1 MAASDTPGDKATQR
15 APGAWRALSEPR
27 KAAIFLVMSVG
38 MFMAVLDIQI
48 VAASSAAIQ
57 AGLAGSAE
65 EIDWLQT
72 AYLMAEIVMI
82 PLSAFLAEAIS
93 TRWLFVLSAGLF
105 TLVSLTCGLTSD
117 LTSMTILR
125 ALQGFVGGAMIP
137 VVFAT
142 AFAFF
147 QGQKLAMATAV
158 LGVISTLAPAL
169 GPTIG
174 GWIADTASWRWLF
187 FINIA
192 PGIAVT
198 AALFFLGPVDEA
210 QPWRLAHID
219 WLHGAALAV
228 FLGGLQ
234 YVLQEGPTHGWFD
247 DRTIA
252 TVAWFAFIG
261 AVVFF
266 ERCFYSANPIVNLE
280 PFRRRGFGPA
290 CLVSAVIGFGLYT
303 TVYLTPVFLARVRDF
318 SGLQIGETVGVTGVF
333 MALAA
338 PLAALASLR
347 LDQRLV
353 LATGMALFAGSLWMM
368 THINPLWGFW
378 QLFANQAVRGAALL
392 FCLVPAVGMALG
404 VVKETELREASGL
417 NNLSRN
423 LGGAIGI
430 ALVNTWLLDYARLRG
445 ERLWESLSASPGRA
459 ASDLVR
465 LAAHFATRLAD
476 PAHQLAV
483 AASALRRQVEIM
495 ALTEAFADV
504 FRVCAL
510 LFVASLVII
519 PFCRSGSLTGAGH

>member
-1 MAASDTPGDKATQR
+1 MANDSIVAMAASDTPGDKATEH
-15 APGAWRALSEPR
+15 APGAWRSLSEPR

-57 AGLAGSAE
+57 AGLAASAE

-219 WLHGAALAV
+219 WLHGVALAV

-261 AVVFF
+261 AAVFF
-266 ERCFYSANPIVNLE
+266 ERCLYSANPIVNLE

-303 TVYLTPVFLARVRDF
+303 SVYLTPVFLARVRGF
-318 SGLQIGETVGVTGVF
+318 NGLDIGQTVGVTGLF
-333 MALAA
+333 MALRRAA
-338 PLAALASLR
+338 RRPCLPSIGSETGAGDGHGPLRRFSVDDDPYRPPLGFLAA
-347 LDQRLV
+347 
-353 LATGMALFAGSLWMM
+353 
-368 THINPLWGFW
+368 
-378 QLFANQAVRGAALL
+378 VRQ
-392 FCLVPAVGMALG
+392 
-404 VVKETELREASGL
+404 
-417 NNLSRN
+417 
-423 LGGAIGI
+423 
-430 ALVNTWLLDYARLRG
+430 
-445 ERLWESLSASPGRA
+445 PGRA
-459 ASDLVR
+459 GRRAPVLPGASGR
-465 LAAHFATRLAD
+465 H
-476 PAHQLAV
+476 
-483 AASALRRQVEIM
+483 
-495 ALTEAFADV
+495 
-504 FRVCAL
+504 
-510 LFVASLVII
+510 
-519 PFCRSGSLTGAGH
+519 GAGRSEGHRAA

>member
-1 MAASDTPGDKATQR
+1 M
-15 APGAWRALSEPR
+15 
-27 KAAIFLVMSVG
+27 AIFLVMSVG

-48 VAASSAAIQ
+48 VAASTAAIQ
-57 AGLAGSAE
+57 AGLAASAE

-105 TLVSLTCGLTSD
+105 TTVSLLCGLTGD
-117 LTSMTILR
+117 LTSMTLLR

-137 VVFAT
+137 LVFAT

-147 QGQKLAMATAV
+147 QGQKLAVATAV
-158 LGVISTLAPAL
+158 LGIVATLAPAL

-174 GWIADTASWRWLF
+174 GWIADTVNWRWLF

-192 PGIAVT
+192 PGVAVT
-198 AALFFLGPVDEA
+198 MALIVLGPVDDA

-228 FLGGLQ
+228 SLGGLQ
-234 YVLQEGPTHGWFD
+234 YVLQEGPTRGWFD

-252 TVAWFAFIG
+252 LVAWFAVIG
-261 AVVFF
+261 AAVFF
-266 ERCFYSANPIVNLE
+266 ERCLFSANPIVNLA

-290 CLVSAVIGFGLYT
+290 CLASAVIGFGLYT

-318 SGLQIGETVGVTGVF
+318 SSLQIGHTVGVTGLF
-333 MALAA
+333 MVLAA
-338 PLAALASLR
+338 PPAAFASAR
-347 LDQRLV
+347 VDQRWVMAAGL
-353 LATGMALFAGSLWMM
+353 ALFAVSLWLMSS
-368 THINPLWGFW
+368 ISPFWGFG
-378 QLFANQAVRGAALL
+378 QLFASQAVRGVALL
-392 FCLVPAVGMALG
+392 FCIVPAVGMALG
-404 VVKETELREASGL
+404 VVAEDELREASGL

-430 ALVNTWLLDYARLRG
+430 ALVNTWLLDFARLRG
-445 ERLWESLSASPGRA
+445 ERLVEAMSASPGRA
-459 ASDLVR
+459 ADALAG
-465 LAAHFATRLAD
+465 LAAGLSTRFAD
-476 PAHQLAV
+476 PAHQLV
-483 AASALRRQVEIM
+483 LAAAALRRLVETT

-504 FRVCAL
+504 FRICAL
-510 LFVASLVII
+510 LFVASLAIV